1 MKEFSLQMVDKTPY
15 DISAATQRMMH
26 DLVNKAYEA
35 FLPAQ
40 SELDKIN
47 DAFDKD
53 LQVTLV
59 NEKIASD
66 QLTEIRVTLEQLR
79 QKRNTL
85 QQDVLEAENQANRE
99 RVNLNEAISFAQK
112 KENQLRE
119 TKTKSTLKAVG
130 GILIGAVVGGPAG
143 AVIGAGVGGTVA
155 YVDIEQA
162 KKAVDT
168 AKDAKR
174 SAEERLEGKQRDL
187 RKVKSDLEGLEKQQR
202 EKSEE
207 LKMLERHKQEIK
219 QRKESLASLSG
230 SVKRFFTLVDTTTS
244 RTEMMAKEANGELPD
259 IAAMMIPLKATA
271 ADICE
276 ALTNSCL
283 LSGHVDFSFP
293 EIQNMSSGH
302 IDQWA

>member
-1 MKEFSLQMVDKTPY
+1 MVDKTPY

-59 NEKIASD
+59 NEKKASD

-79 QKRNTL
+79 EKRNTL
-85 QQDVLEAENQANRE
+85 QQDVLEAEKQANRE
-99 RVNLNEAISFAQK
+99 RVNLNEAISFAQT

-119 TKTKSTLKAVG
+119 TETISTLKAVG

-162 KKAVDT
+162 RKAVDT

-174 SAEERLEGKQRDL
+174 RAEERLEGKQRDL
-187 RKVKSDLEGLEKQQR
+187 RKVKSDLEGLENQQR
-202 EKSEE
+202 EKSEK

-219 QRKESLASLSG
+219 QRMEQLASLSG

-259 IAAMMIPLKATA
+259 IAAMMIPLKAIA

-283 LSGHVDFSFP
+283 LSGHVDFSFR
-293 EIQNMSSGH
+293 EIQNMSSGD